1 MGYNIELS
9 IPFKYFNNFT
19 TIKSNIMEQSK
30 KNNCELFFEDFAITS
45 KKKYCVL
52 SFTFPSE
59 NDTINFLKVVQEI
72 KKIKI
77 ESISTNDLVCKL
89 IYASKQYINIMD
101 KDKAKEFLFNKK
113 NGNLYHIAPNI
124 FKILK

>member
-19 TIKSNIMEQSK
+19 NVKSNIMEQSK
-30 KNNCELFFEDFAITS
+30 KNNCELFFEDFSTTS

-52 SFTFPSE
+52 SFTFPTE
-59 NDTINFLKVVQEI
+59 LNTINFLKYIQEI

-77 ESISTNDLVCKL
+77 ESISTSDLVCKL
-89 IYASKQYINIMD
+89 IYASRQYINIMD
-101 KDKAKEFLFNKK
+101 KDKAKEFLDDKK
-113 NGNLYHIAPNI
+113 KGNLYKIAPNI
-124 FKILK
+124 FNILK

>member
-19 TIKSNIMEQSK
+19 NVKTNVMEQSK
-30 KNNCELFFEDFAITS
+30 KNNCELYFEDFSTTS
-45 KKKYCVL
+45 KKIYCVL

-59 NDTINFLKVVQEI
+59 YDTINFLKYIQEI

-77 ESISTNDLVCKL
+77 ESISTSDLVCQL
-89 IYASKQYINIMD
+89 IYASRQYINIMD
-101 KDKAKEFLFNKK
+101 KDKAKEFLNDKK
-113 NGNLYHIAPNI
+113 NGDLYKLAPNI
-124 FKILK
+124 YNVLK

>member
-19 TIKSNIMEQSK
+19 NIKTDVMSESK
-30 KNNCELFFEDFAITS
+30 KNNCELFFEDFSITS
-45 KKKYCVL
+45 KKKYSVL
-52 SFTFPSE
+52 SFTFPTE
-59 NDTINFLKVVQEI
+59 LDTINFLKYIQEI

-77 ESISTNDLVCKL
+77 ESISTSDLICKL
-89 IYASKQYINIMD
+89 IYASRQYINIMD
-101 KDKAKEFLFNKK
+101 KDKAKEFLNDRKK
-113 NGNLYHIAPNI
+113 GNLYKISPNI